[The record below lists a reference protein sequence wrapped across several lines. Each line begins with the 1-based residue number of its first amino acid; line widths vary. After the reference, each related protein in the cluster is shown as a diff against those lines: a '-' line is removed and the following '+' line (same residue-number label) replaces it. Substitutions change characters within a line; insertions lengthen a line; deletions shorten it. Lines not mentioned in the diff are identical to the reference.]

1 MNFKDKCS
9 CLSVDWAHLSL
20 PEDEGVKA
28 QVGRDPLSAHQ
39 SVIADLCFSLLLGSG
54 QLTLIIKQ

>member
-1 MNFKDKCS
+1 
-9 CLSVDWAHLSL
+9 VVEQAHLSL
-20 PEDEGVKA
+20 PEDEGVKV
-28 QVGRDPLSAHQ
+28 QVRRDPLFAQ